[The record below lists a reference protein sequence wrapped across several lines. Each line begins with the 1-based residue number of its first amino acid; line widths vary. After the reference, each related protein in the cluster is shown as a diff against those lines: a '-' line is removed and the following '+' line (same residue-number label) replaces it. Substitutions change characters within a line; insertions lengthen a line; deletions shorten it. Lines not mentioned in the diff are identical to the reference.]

1 MGTTRTAKIGWQ
13 AATTDST
20 GTEKKMVGETAENK
34 GWSTTVGTTAAT
46 VTTRWAAVPTNA
58 VAGAAAKEHSQQE
71 WRTGGSW
78 GM

>member
-1 MGTTRTAKIGWQ
+1 
-13 AATTDST
+13 
-20 GTEKKMVGETAENK
+20 MVGETAENK

-46 VTTRWAAVPTNA
+46 VNTRWAAVPTNA